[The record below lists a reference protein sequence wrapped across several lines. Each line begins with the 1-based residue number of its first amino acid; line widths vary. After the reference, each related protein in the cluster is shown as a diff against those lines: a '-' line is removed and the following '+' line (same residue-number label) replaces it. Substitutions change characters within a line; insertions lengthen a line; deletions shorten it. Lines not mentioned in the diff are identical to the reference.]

1 MPGLNNSD
9 GIVTYKVFSGGSE
22 IPGHYTVESIS
33 VIKEINKISSAIIKI
48 QDGGVSSSDSFKVSD
63 SKKFDPGKE
72 IEIKA
77 GYDSKEE
84 TIFKGIV
91 ISYGLR
97 ITESKCHLVI
107 ECKDKAVKLTVGRK
121 NAIFEKK
128 TDSDVIKQIIND
140 YSLSVDAESTNYQ
153 YEDVLQHYVTDWD
166 FVITRAEIN
175 GMVVINSDGSLK
187 IKKPATGSSVVDIT
201 FGSDLLN
208 FNGYIDARTQLK
220 QVKSYA
226 WDMDNQDLVDYTAST
241 SSNTSAGNLSSSTL
255 ANVVG
260 LSKFEL
266 QTTSNAA
273 MDVITQWADAKL
285 AKASYAKV
293 RGNLSIKG
301 NSKILPGDTITL
313 KELSDQFNGDVYVG
327 SVEHVIEDGTF
338 TTRLGLGLSP
348 EWYAETKTDIAA
360 PPAAGLIAPMK
371 GLHIGTV
378 QQIDQDPNGQYR
390 VKVSIPVLRTDNL
403 YVWARMAN
411 FYATADA
418 GLFFMPE
425 TNDEVVIGFLNEDP
439 HHPVILGSLYNKN
452 AAPPFTADSDN
463 YIKALVTKEKLTIK
477 FDDENKAII
486 LVTPDKNTI
495 TLNDK
500 DKKIT
505 IADDNKNKI
514 EMSEDGILIE
524 SSKDF
529 ILKAKG
535 DIKITSTGK
544 TSIKADGD
552 VKVEGMNIENKA
564 QTQYTGKG
572 AMVEINGSGQ
582 TTVKGGVVMIN

>member
-1 MPGLNNSD
+1 MPGSNNTS
-9 GIVTYKVFSGGSE
+9 GTVTFKVLSGGSE
-22 IPGHYTVESIS
+22 IPGDYTVESIS
-33 VIKEINKISSAIIKI
+33 VIKEVNKIASAIIKI
-48 QDGGVSSSDSFKVSD
+48 QDGGVPSDNTFPVSK

-77 GYDSKEE
+77 GYDSSEE

-91 ISYGLR
+91 VSYGLK

-128 TDSDVIKQIIND
+128 KDSEVIKQIIND
-140 YSLSVDAESTNYQ
+140 YSLDVNAESTNYQ

-166 FVITRAEIN
+166 FIITRAEIN

-187 IKKPATGSSVVDIT
+187 IKKPATGSSVADIT
-201 FGSDLLN
+201 FGKDLIS
-208 FNGYIDARTQLK
+208 FNAYIDARTQLK
-220 QVKSYA
+220 KVKSYA

-255 ANVVG
+255 ADVVG
-260 LSKFEL
+260 LSEFEL

-285 AKASYAKV
+285 AKACYAKV
-293 RGNLSIKG
+293 RGNLTVNG
-301 NSKILPGDTITL
+301 NSKILPGVTITL
-313 KELSDQFNGDVYVG
+313 KELSAQVNGDVYVS
-327 SVEHVIEDGTF
+327 SVEHVIEDGLF
-338 TTRLGLGLSP
+338 TTRVGLGLSP

-360 PPAAGLIAPMK
+360 PPAAGLIAPMR
-371 GLHIGTV
+371 GLHIATV

-390 VKVSIPVLRTDNL
+390 IKVKIPLLQASSI

-425 TNDEVVIGFLNEDP
+425 TDDEVVIGFLNEDP
-439 HHPVILGSLYNKN
+439 HHPIILGSLYNKN

-486 LVTPDKNTI
+486 IVTPDKNTI
-495 TLNDK
+495 TLNDN

-505 IADDNKNKI
+505 IKDDNKNKI

-524 SSKDF
+524 SGKDF

-535 DIKITSTGK
+535 EIKITSTDK
-544 TSIKADGD
+544 TSVKADQD
-552 VKVEGMNIENKA
+552 VKVEGMNIEIKA
-564 QTQYTGKG
+564 QTQFKGKG

-582 TTVKGGVVMIN
+582 TTIKGGVVMIN